1 MKDKPKKPP
10 LFLFALT
17 VVVVVLS
24 LSAAPRRRGVKANP
38 AERAQPAAP
47 AVAVMRDAAPLDRL
61 LYEAVT
67 SWLFCSMDDD
77 AWVAERTRICTQPD
91 GEEYDFYVKL
101 ADATKAVTTAETC
114 RKAIDALNAL
124 ENYIKSASETQNS
137 NIKNAFGSRDKRSS
151 WGGVSYEKSRRK
163 VSNSLLQYMLSTA
176 TSIPARRMIEGWL
189 ASRDDCYI
197 GHLEAEVVE
206 SGFTPGLMI
215 MDGLRAELDSWNASS
230 ARYGRCCGM
239 WAIREKRS
247 GKVLE
252 SCQKMSA
259 EVKNIREAVSGRNA
273 RPDTAKKVIK
283 NSLANLDREVRLY
296 NGVQVSV
303 LKDLLSSC
311 YRQFNQ
317 KDDEDAMYMEIQ
329 EDYERLLVRISD
341 SLRDPA
347 QKKLVEDRLAAQ
359 RRHIKSVK
367 DKQKK
372 KNSAGGFGR

>member
-1 MKDKPKKPP
+1 M
-10 LFLFALT
+10 
-17 VVVVVLS
+17 
-24 LSAAPRRRGVKANP
+24 
-38 AERAQPAAP
+38 
-47 AVAVMRDAAPLDRL
+47 
-61 LYEAVT
+61 
-67 SWLFCSMDDD
+67 
-77 AWVAERTRICTQPD
+77 
-91 GEEYDFYVKL
+91 
-101 ADATKAVTTAETC
+101 
-114 RKAIDALNAL
+114 
-124 ENYIKSASETQNS
+124 
-137 NIKNAFGSRDKRSS
+137 
-151 WGGVSYEKSRRK
+151 
-163 VSNSLLQYMLSTA
+163 
-176 TSIPARRMIEGWL
+176 
-189 ASRDDCYI
+189 
-197 GHLEAEVVE
+197 
-206 SGFTPGLMI
+206 
-215 MDGLRAELDSWNASS
+215 
-230 ARYGRCCGM
+230 
-239 WAIREKRS
+239 
-247 GKVLE
+247 LE
-252 SCQKMSA
+252 SCQKMSV